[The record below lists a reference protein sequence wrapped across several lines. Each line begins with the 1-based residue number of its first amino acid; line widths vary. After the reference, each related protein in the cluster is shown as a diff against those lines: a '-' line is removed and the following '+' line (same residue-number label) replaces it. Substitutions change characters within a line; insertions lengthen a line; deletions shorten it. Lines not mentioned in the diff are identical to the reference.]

1 MWTLAS
7 SQTSTVFIKSSLND
21 MIRTLEQRVRYDDSQ
36 CLRRLEFD
44 GEIIPRGLV
53 TVGTGANDQYGFNYE
68 FNVRFHPIECPVC
81 DNPDGRSG
89 SIAPTRDSQRSDR
102 FLRG

>member
-1 MWTLAS
+1 
-7 SQTSTVFIKSSLND
+7 

-68 FNVRFHPIECPVC
+68 FNVRFHHPIECPVC

-89 SIAPTRDSQRSDR
+89 SIPAISM
-102 FLRG
+102 G